1 MKNNR
6 CSPRS
11 EHVPIVRI
19 ILISLLLVF
28 LGALFVSASAQP
40 SEDELFS
47 GPSPEVVAGPMEP
60 SVVPSIAPSGET
72 ISEPSEET
80 DPQEPPEVPVLS
92 EQAPVERTDLLFAE
106 SIAYATQSELQDMCR
121 LRGLPATG
129 TEDELRE
136 RLLSY
141 HGLQAVQLEV
151 PDSESD
157 EASNIEET
165 ASYDLEILSA
175 QRMRSAG
182 SSDDLVVLDGNVTI
196 SFTPS
201 GGGSAK
207 ELSASRMV
215 IDLANTRLTAMG
227 NVTFNDS
234 AENSAVQDVSG
245 DIVSFD
251 WHSGNLEVSGGT
263 TSSMKKNSD
272 DKDVEFFTS
281 GTQINYR
288 GDAGGIQ
295 IQDGFV
301 TTNPET
307 AYSSIS
313 AKSMSMLPGGDM
325 FVSSAY
331 LSIGR
336 VPVFWVPF
344 FFYPGSTLVF
354 NPAFGFTSDRGMFLS
369 TTYEVYGSYPKFKD
383 AKQSS
388 FSSLLATET
397 DGPRVKDGMIYTE
410 SSGAFEEGSLD
421 AWAEKSGSY
430 LALMADAYQNAG
442 VFAGFDSSTNL
453 WSKKLVIDAGG
464 GVAFTPGAWSSSSY
478 YRPKFRYMG
487 NLSAKLDTSIVDLT
501 LTMPLYSDPSM
512 QRLYGNR
519 LTAFSIDAL
528 FGSSQD
534 FPTDYSSDITSYT
547 WRAGGKL
554 SLPKDIASPY
564 ISKLEISKF
573 DAAVTFQW
581 KSVPQSSSR
590 IYSYQISSMT
600 LPDLSASM
608 AGTLFTVKKDI
619 AAKEEVAQPGTLSPL
634 EAELATKKASLQQV
648 EEVESSEGE
657 ELVQESLVPE
667 DVESHAIPENPVEAS
682 PLAEDE
688 LLKEISDGSMTPSE
702 TEESLASESVE
713 ALTEEKVEQP
723 VDPYAQAGLPTLYQP
738 ESARTTRTASAT
750 GTHRLSL
757 AYTIDQTLTNKYAT
771 ATGAQDTAFG
781 PQTLYSATKG
791 SLTLEGA
798 IAPSWFKFS
807 EKLSPSLTISEEEA
821 NNNYKSMQMQLTSN
835 TTAELPFLGL
845 KYTLVTKLYNYRK
858 IERDSVDPEI
868 IEQWASWDSNFV
880 TTHQLSLSRS
890 FSTGIGTFSPSL
902 TGTLPP
908 LQFSLLPA
916 LAWRYDGWA
925 ANVSYKFVD
934 DGNGRMKSD
943 LITLTAGYNGDLITS
958 SFTGTYQT
966 ASYDVDGKFWDPFA
980 LKGSFALNLFDK
992 SLILRQTIDFAVA
1005 TTAGRNVFNSLISS
1019 VSYKRPTDSEAL
1031 ATASITFAGPAETL
1045 RLSAFDLQ
1053 TNLTN
1058 LSFSWWKRR
1067 IKLGFSLTSKLHF
1080 DFLDKYS
1087 SSLSVT
1093 AKVDFSIAEFLS
1105 LSMAVTSSNNGF
1117 FRYYTDD
1124 DRFSWRLMFDDLM
1137 KSFDFFGGG
1146 RSDTQFNMENISIE
1160 LIHYMKDWDLHCKYT
1175 GSVVLSERN
1184 WEWVP
1189 KVSIFLQW
1197 NTIPELKVDEKWTQD
1212 KNGWK
1217 RGT

>member
-1 MKNNR
+1 M
-6 CSPRS
+6 
-11 EHVPIVRI
+11 
-19 ILISLLLVF
+19 
-28 LGALFVSASAQP
+28 SASAP
-40 SEDELFS
+40 PAEDELLND
-47 GPSPEVVAGPMEP
+47 PSAEIVAGPMEP
-60 SVVPSIAPSGET
+60 LVAPSVEPSIAPSEET
-72 ISEPSEET
+72 TSVPSETSAET
-80 DPQEPPEVPVLS
+80 ADSLEPPEESSNPHLS
-92 EQAPVERTDLLFAE
+92 EQPSVERTDLLLAE

-129 TEDELRE
+129 TEDGLRE

-157 EASNIEET
+157 EAFNIEET

-464 GVAFTPGAWSSSSY
+464 GIAFTPGAWSGSSY

-554 SLPKDIASPY
+554 SLPRDIASPY

-581 KSVPQSSSR
+581 KSVPPQSSPQ

-608 AGTLFTVKKDI
+608 AGTLFTLKKDI
-619 AAKEEVAQPGTLSPL
+619 ETKKEVAQPKALSPL
-634 EAELATKKASLQQV
+634 EAELAAKKASLQQAG
-648 EEVESSEGE
+648 EAESSEGE

-667 DVESHAIPENPVEAS
+667 DIESHAIPENPVEAS

-688 LLKEISDGSMTPSE
+688 LLKEISDVSMTPSE
-702 TEESLASESVE
+702 TEDILEESMVSESVE
-713 ALTEEKVEQP
+713 ALAEDEVES

-738 ESARTTRTASAT
+738 ESVRTTRTASAT

-771 ATGAQDTAFG
+771 ATSAQDTAFG

-916 LAWRYDGWA
+916 LAWRYNGWA

-943 LITLTAGYNGDLITS
+943 LISLTAGYNGDLITS

-980 LKGSFALNLFDK
+980 LKGSFALNLFNK
-992 SLILRQTIDFAVA
+992 SLILRQTMDFAVA

-1019 VSYKRPTDSEAL
+1019 VSYKRPTDSAAL

-1124 DRFSWRLMFDDLM
+1124 RFIWRLMFDDLM

-1175 GSVVLSERN
+1175 GSVVLSGRN
-1184 WEWVP
+1184 WKWVP

-1197 NTIPELKVDEKWTQD
+1197 NTIPELKVDEKWTQKD
-1212 KNGWK
+1212 SVWT